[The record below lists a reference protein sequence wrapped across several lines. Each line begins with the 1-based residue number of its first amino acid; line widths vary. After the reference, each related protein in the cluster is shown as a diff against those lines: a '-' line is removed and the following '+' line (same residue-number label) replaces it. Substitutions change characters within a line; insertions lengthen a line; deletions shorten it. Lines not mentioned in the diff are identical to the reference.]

1 MCVQSDDGVERQQ
14 GIEVPCAKPELEKA
28 DPRDSRGT

>member
-14 GIEVPCAKPELEKA
+14 GIEIPCAKPELNKA
-28 DPRDSRGT
+28 EVHEQ